1 MAGTLCIIRY
11 INLFVINTKISLFM
25 EGTYTKKVLKR
36 VAAIDLGTN
45 SFHAV
50 IVDIYSDGSFY
61 IIDKLKEMVLL
72 AEKGVGNRL
81 SEDAMNRAVDA
92 LKKIKT
98 LSEHQGAEQI
108 LSYATSAIR
117 EAQNGGE
124 LIQRVID
131 EVGIKI
137 TAIPGRVEAELI
149 GLAVQHGVQ
158 MPSKPSLIMDIG
170 GGSVEFI
177 LADKD
182 KFYHVSSKKL
192 GVARMAAVFVDHD
205 PISNDEIK
213 KLKQHY
219 NVNLADVAQAFA
231 IHRGSILIGSSGTM
245 ENIGLMIS
253 HRQKRPPN
261 LSINELKF
269 SAKDFFAFY
278 DDVIKMNFEER
289 AKLVGLD
296 EKRNNLLPAGL
307 VLVHYV
313 LKTFGIKEVKL
324 SAQALREGIIL
335 MYLKQE
341 LDDLREI
348 EFFDDPR
355 RRSVMELVHK
365 CDWHERHSRHVAALA
380 LQIFNAFASE
390 LQLTPVDRELL
401 EYAAFMHDIGYY
413 ISHRKHH
420 KHALYLIRNADL
432 RGFDENEIE
441 IMANVARYHRRSIP
455 KARHPQ
461 YQSLDKADKERVKK
475 LSGILR
481 IADGLD
487 RSHYQNV
494 REMKIEKGKKTV
506 AIRIVTEADPQLE
519 IWGAMRKNL
528 LFEQITKRKLVIE
541 EVKTPETVVT

>member
-1 MAGTLCIIRY
+1 MGST
-11 INLFVINTKISLFM
+11 S
-25 EGTYTKKVLKR
+25 TKKVLKR

-50 IVDIYSDGSFY
+50 IVDIFSDGSFY
-61 IIDKLKEMVLL
+61 TVDKLKEMVLL
-72 AEKGVGNRL
+72 AEKGMGNRL

-92 LKKIKT
+92 LNKIKT

-108 LSYATSAIR
+108 LAYATSAIR
-117 EAQNGGE
+117 EAKNGGE

-158 MPSKPSLIMDIG
+158 MPAEPSLIMDIG

-177 LADKD
+177 IADKE
-182 KFYHVSSKKL
+182 KFFHLSSKKL
-192 GVARMAAVFVDHD
+192 GVARMTATFVDYD

-213 KLKQHY
+213 KLQQHY
-219 NVNLADVAQAFA
+219 NETLADVAQAFA
-231 IHRGSILIGSSGTM
+231 IYRGSILIGSSGTM

-253 HRQKRPPN
+253 HRQNRSPN

-269 SAKDFFAFY
+269 SAKEFFEFY
-278 DDVIKMNFEER
+278 DDVIKMNFDER
-289 AKLVGLD
+289 TKLVGLD

-313 LKTFGIKEVKL
+313 LKTFGIKEIKL
-324 SAQALREGIIL
+324 SSQALREGIIL
-335 MYLKQE
+335 RYLKEE
-341 LDDLREI
+341 LDDLREM
-348 EFFDDPR
+348 EFVDDPR

-380 LQIFNAFASE
+380 LQIFDAFESE
-390 LQLTPVDRELL
+390 LGLTSVDRELL
-401 EYAAFMHDIGYY
+401 EYAAYMHDIGYY

-420 KHALYLIRNADL
+420 KHALYIIRNADL

-461 YQSLDKADKERVKK
+461 YQSLEKGDKERVKK
-475 LSGILR
+475 LSGIIR

-494 REMKIEKGKKTV
+494 RAMEIEKGKKQV
-506 AIRIVTEADPQLE
+506 IIRITTEADPQLE

-528 LFEQITKRKLVIE
+528 LFEQITERKLVIE
-541 EVKTPETVVT
+541 EAATKAVVV